1 MVVRTEIGHRLTAVA
16 IESGKIESEIARE
29 VLAVHEANYG
39 VGSKATH
46 VHLAGDFVLVV
57 LDVELTQAEQTLL
70 DAGRPDAVT
79 GIRESFQTVIGST
92 FSAIV
97 ERATGRRV
105 ISFVSQMCID
115 PPYSVEMF
123 RLAPSDG
130 PSPPEI

>member
-1 MVVRTEIGHRLTAVA
+1 VAV
-16 IESGKIESEIARE
+16 ESEEVEAEIERE
-29 VLAVHEANYG
+29 VLAVHKENYG

-46 VHLAGDFVLVV
+46 VHVAGDFVLVA

-79 GIRESFQTVIGST
+79 GIRESFQDVIGST

-105 ISFVSQMCID
+105 ISFVSQMNIE
-115 PPYSVEMF
+115 PLYSLEVF
-123 RLAPSDG
+123 RLAPRDAA
-130 PSPPEI
+130 EIPDP